1 MIPAEGLPVV
11 PVVEPPEHQEAS
23 SGFQFVRETLHELT
37 ALQSCLTG
45 FKEELS
51 QLRADFEREQTSRK
65 DDNESIRRHLNRS
78 IADESQMRVGLESK
92 LEAFQN
98 LSKTW
103 ITSLGKDVM
112 ASKERLNALDGTT
125 EQHGS
130 ALLAH
135 EERLLGL
142 DAAVALRCTVTDYK
156 QLATTLAELQAEVV
170 RDRSTA
176 QSAEN
181 VMKLTAYRSRHS
193 ETCFGARLEIG
204 NLSIGWTAD
213 SGFSRSVSTPGIT
226 KVIGYG
232 AETEAP
238 SSDDLP
244 GSAVLKPGDVM
255 RYPNPGVFCKELEQ
269 VEGPT
274 ALWMVLQVTS
284 YNFLHFSHNACH
296 KLELK
301 GWLRTDTLNL
311 ERRFLCMLLEGKSM
325 AVEA

>member
-11 PVVEPPEHQEAS
+11 PVVESQEHQEAS
-23 SGFQFVRETLHELT
+23 SGFAFVRETLHEIT

-51 QLRADFEREQTSRK
+51 QLRADLEREQTSRK

-78 IADESQMRVGLESK
+78 VADESQMRVGLESK

-142 DAAVALRCTVTDYK
+142 DAAVALRCAVDAARPHHSTV
-156 QLATTLAELQAEVV
+156 
-170 RDRSTA
+170 
-176 QSAEN
+176 
-181 VMKLTAYRSRHS
+181 
-193 ETCFGARLEIG
+193 F
-204 NLSIGWTAD
+204 
-213 SGFSRSVSTPGIT
+213 SGHGFP
-226 KVIGYG
+226 
-232 AETEAP
+232 
-238 SSDDLP
+238 
-244 GSAVLKPGDVM
+244 
-255 RYPNPGVFCKELEQ
+255 
-269 VEGPT
+269 
-274 ALWMVLQVTS
+274 
-284 YNFLHFSHNACH
+284 
-296 KLELK
+296 
-301 GWLRTDTLNL
+301 
-311 ERRFLCMLLEGKSM
+311 
-325 AVEA
+325 